1 MVEVRE
7 RTGMWSYKT
16 KKVKVKGDL
25 SREEIL
31 DIRAQA
37 AGDKM
42 GI

>member
-7 RTGMWSYKT
+7 RSGMWGYKT

-31 DIRAQA
+31 DIRAQV